1 MHIAIYFLIQLFR
14 RYIVNRGEIGI
25 QQNLLVADGKDE
37 GFPSGLLFH
46 VFAEGHSDSP
56 LGSCLLSPEPI
67 GVVEI
72 LNDEI
77 VAYRYLNHAR
87 GWNFLITAW
96 RALFSMWV

>member
-46 VFAEGHSDSP
+46 V
-56 LGSCLLSPEPI
+56 LLRVIPI
-67 GVVEI
+67 
-72 LNDEI
+72 
-77 VAYRYLNHAR
+77 AR
-87 GWNFLITAW
+87 
-96 RALFSMWV
+96 WVRVC